1 MEGRSFTRE
10 FKLETA
16 RLVRERG
23 VTISQALGDLGLGP
37 DLRLSLPTRSFEY
50 RNAPPQ
56 MSQNRAAHNGADQL
70 RQALCTPGQR

>member
-1 MEGRSFTRE
+1 MGRRSFTRE

-37 DLRLSLPTRSFEY
+37 DLRLSPPTRSFEY
-50 RNAPPQ
+50 RNAPQ